1 MKRLMKDDLE
11 WEVLGFHL
19 TVRRIV
25 LGAVLICIL
34 GLVAFMLVELVQE
47 EGGGP
52 PYNLTSPNETTGRS
66 EADDT
71 SWPLCT
77 VFIFLALVLVAF
89 IALEVRN

>member
-1 MKRLMKDDLE
+1 MKRLLRNEWE

-19 TVRRIV
+19 TIRRIV
-25 LGAVLICIL
+25 LGAVLICVL

-47 EGGGP
+47 GGGGP
-52 PYNLTSPNETTGRS
+52 PYNLTSPNETTGRYES
-66 EADDT
+66 DDT